1 MTVKIYNFLEV
12 DKGISTQFPSN
23 KVAFATGNNV
33 RITPGFVSKT
43 LGKALAVSLP
53 NTPPIRAMFTFVGV
67 DGAVRTIVCCDAK
80 VYAYNST
87 FSGYT
92 DITPSPAPTG
102 GASDIWQFALVAGI
116 PVLTNGK
123 DYFWV
128 WSSPTVN
135 TLTYNSTLS
144 VLYTLDATNV
154 RINKA
159 KNISSC
165 MHRIVASN
173 IVSAYYPGGNTV
185 THPGR
190 VYWSEPGNPLN
201 WTIDTTNK
209 AGYQDL
215 VFYQDGIAAQAN
227 IKAQITRGHEV
238 FFFAERGLW
247 KADFAAA
254 MRNFI
259 IVNPITEILSSR
271 ALCRKEEA
279 IYFIGKNDLFWTGGG
294 DPTAFGLPIRDEL
307 FNNLNASAI
316 ATAFCFAPYGTAEVW
331 FCVATGSNTAPNKAF
346 VYNTETKS
354 FSIHDVD
361 FSCHAEALYTGVPY
375 DVVGNASG
383 QILILD
389 SGFNTAAG
397 LAIDGRIET
406 GDLDFGL
413 PNNVK
418 TIAEVIPHLEYQDI
432 VSELMV
438 QVGVKNQMPDD
449 LRWSDPVPFTIG
461 VSDKCDL
468 NGFRRGGKFVRVR
481 FYSELLTS
489 PWKMS
494 GYTINYE
501 VGGTR

>member
-1 MTVKIYNFLEV
+1 MPVKPFTFNDV
-12 DKGISTQFPSN
+12 DKGIITQFPST
-23 KVAFATGNNV
+23 KVAWTTGNNV

-43 LGKALAVSLP
+43 LGRSLITSLP
-53 NTPPIRAMFTFVGV
+53 STPAIRAMFSFIGT

-80 VYAYNST
+80 VFAYDST
-87 FSGYT
+87 FGSYV

-102 GASDIWQFALVAGI
+102 AATDIWQFDLVSGLPI
-116 PVLTNGK
+116 LSNGK
-123 DYFWV
+123 DIIWK
-128 WSSPTVN
+128 WSSYSGVLTALTGAPTW
-135 TLTYNSTLS
+135 
-144 VLYTLDATNV
+144 
-154 RINKA
+154 A
-159 KNISSC
+159 KRISSC
-165 MHRIVASN
+165 MNRLVVSN
-173 IVSAYYPGGNTV
+173 LLEGGYTY
-185 THPGR
+185 PGR
-190 VYWSEPGNPLN
+190 VRWPETGNPEN

-209 AGYQDL
+209 AGRHDIVSYHTG
-215 VFYQDGIAAQAN
+215 VAAHAN
-227 IKAQITRGHEV
+227 VKAQIARGHEM
-238 FFFAERGLW
+238 FFFTERGLW

-254 MRNFI
+254 TRNFI
-259 IVNPITEILSSR
+259 IVNPITEILSSK
-271 ALCRKEEA
+271 ALCKKEET

-307 FNNLNASAI
+307 FGNLNASAI

-331 FCVATGSNTAPNKAF
+331 FCVATGTNTAPDKAF
-346 VYNTETKS
+346 IYNTETKS

-375 DVVGNASG
+375 DVVGNAAG
-383 QILILD
+383 QILTLD

-406 GDLDFGL
+406 GDLDFKL

-418 TIAEVIPHLEYQDI
+418 TIAEVIPHLEYQDT

-438 QVGVKNQMPDD
+438 QVGVKNRIPDD

-461 VSDKCDL
+461 VSDKCDF
-468 NGFRRGGKFVRVR
+468 NGFRKGGKFVRIR
-481 FYSELLTS
+481 FYSDLLTS

>member
-1 MTVKIYNFLEV
+1 MPVKTFTFQEV
-12 DKGISTQFPSN
+12 DKGIATQFPSN

-43 LGKALAVSLP
+43 LGKAILATLP
-53 NTPPIRAMFTFVGV
+53 SVPPIRAVFTFVGT
-67 DGAVRTIVCCDAK
+67 DGAVRTIICCDAK
-80 VYAYNST
+80 VFAYNST
-87 FSGYT
+87 FSSYT
-92 DITPSPAPTG
+92 DITPTVAPTG
-102 GASDIWQFALVAGI
+102 SATDIWQFALVDGLPI
-116 PVLTNGK
+116 LTNGK
-123 DYFWV
+123 SSGTDRMWI
-128 WSSPTVN
+128 WSSYAGIM
-135 TLTYNSTLS
+135 TLMSDT
-144 VLYTLDATNV
+144 ATDGMAP
-154 RINKA
+154 IWA

-165 MHRIVASN
+165 MHRLVISN
-173 IVSAYYPGGNTV
+173 LNIYYPAGNTY
-185 THPGR
+185 THTGR

-201 WTIDTTNK
+201 WVLDLTNK
-209 AGYQDL
+209 TGYQDL
-215 VFYQDGIAAQAN
+215 IFYQDGIAAHAV

-247 KADFAAA
+247 KCDFAAPA
-254 MRNFI
+254 KNFI

-271 ALCRKEEA
+271 ALCRKEEK

-294 DPTAFGLPIRDEL
+294 DPTAFGLPVRDEL
-307 FNNLNASAI
+307 FNNLNASYYH
-316 ATAFCFAPYGTAEVW
+316 TAFCFAPYGAEEVW

-346 VYNTETKS
+346 IYNTEMKS
-354 FSIHDVD
+354 FTIQDVD
-361 FSCHAEALYTGVPY
+361 FSCHAEALYTSVPY

-383 QILILD
+383 QIQRLD

-413 PNNVK
+413 PDNVK
-418 TIAEVIPHLEYQDI
+418 TIAEVIPHLDPQDT

-438 QVGVKNQMPDD
+438 QIGVRNRLGDD
-449 LRWSDPVPFTIG
+449 IRWSDPVPYTIG
-461 VSDKCDL
+461 VSEKCDL
-468 NGFRRGGKFVRVR
+468 NGFRKGGKFVRIR

>member
-1 MTVKIYNFLEV
+1 MPVKPFTFNDV
-12 DKGISTQFPSN
+12 DKGIATQFPST
-23 KVAFATGNNV
+23 KIAWATGNNV
-33 RITPGFVSKT
+33 RISPGYVSKT
-43 LGKALAVSLP
+43 LGRSLVASLP
-53 NTPPIRAMFTFVGV
+53 STPAIRAMFTFIGT

-80 VYAYNST
+80 VFAYDYMFGS
-87 FSGYT
+87 YV

-102 GASDIWQFALVAGI
+102 AATDTWQFDLVAGLPI
-116 PVLTNGK
+116 LSNGK
-123 DYFWV
+123 DIIWK
-128 WSSPTVN
+128 WSSYTGVLTALSGAPTW
-135 TLTYNSTLS
+135 
-144 VLYTLDATNV
+144 
-154 RINKA
+154 A
-159 KNISSC
+159 KRISSC
-165 MHRIVASN
+165 MNRIVVSN
-173 IVSAYYPGGNTV
+173 LREGGYTY
-185 THPGR
+185 PGR
-190 VYWSEPGNPLN
+190 VRWPETGNPEN

-209 AGYQDL
+209 AGRHDIMSYSG
-215 VFYQDGIAAQAN
+215 GIEAHAN

-238 FFFAERGLW
+238 FFFTERGLW

-254 MRNFI
+254 VRNFI
-259 IVNPITEILSSR
+259 CVNPATEILSSK
-271 ALCRKEEA
+271 ALFKKEET
-279 IYFIGKNDLFWTGGG
+279 IYFIGKNDLYWTGGG

-307 FNNLNASAI
+307 FDNLNASAI
-316 ATAFCFAPYGTAEVW
+316 ATAFVFAPYLTDEVW
-331 FCVATGSNTAPNKAF
+331 FCVATGANTTPNKAF

-375 DVVGNASG
+375 DVVGNAAG
-383 QILILD
+383 QILQLD

-413 PNNVK
+413 PNNAK
-418 TIAEVIPHLEYQDI
+418 TIAEVIPHLETQDT

-438 QVGVKNQMPDD
+438 QIAVKNRMADD

-461 VSDKCDL
+461 VSEKCDF
-468 NGFRRGGKFVRVR
+468 NGFRKGGKFVRIR
-481 FYSELLTS
+481 FYSNLPTS